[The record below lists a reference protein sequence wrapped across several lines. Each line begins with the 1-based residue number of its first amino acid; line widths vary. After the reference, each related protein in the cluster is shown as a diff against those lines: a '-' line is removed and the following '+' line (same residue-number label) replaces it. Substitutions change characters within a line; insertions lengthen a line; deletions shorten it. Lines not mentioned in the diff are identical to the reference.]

1 MMRKNIIVLIAGVL
15 LLTSI
20 TTITTS
26 LANSSNRTDFDPLV
40 DVEVTVE
47 LQTIRW
53 LEEKLSTLPGSMS
66 IDVDAGIMPS
76 AIQKALGNNYGSS
89 TAPFEN
95 LELGSS
101 EFTIS
106 KKATTS
112 QDELNFYVKVFVN
125 DVEFES
131 DVWENTKY
139 IYDSGW
145 SATLNVPDEE
155 EFVNIR
161 IQLWNAKLTGDVLCD
176 ISGDADSKDV
186 NLVYSIKTGHW
197 TGDDALS
204 DASGYG
210 RLCGCDD
217 GTIYQQDDDCEI
229 WFNIYQ
235 NDFDGDDIP
244 YWIEVNDYGTDPEVS
259 NIGEDADND
268 DIPIEWEWK
277 LGYDPLVWDNHN
289 VLDPDGDSL
298 NNYEEYLTSAWF
310 SDPFRKDVYVELDL
324 MGVGPNGETAYFP
337 EQAAEL
343 IQTAFDRQN
352 IIFHLDYGT
361 MGGHDIIPYIYMVDQ
376 HSLNQIYYNYFL
388 HGNENNWRRGVFH
401 YGLVSYRAEG
411 AAGYMFRNNAFQIA
425 SFGHDN
431 MAKNK
436 TYLDK
441 DIIYASAYMHEL
453 GHTFG
458 FWPIPGHNRLGGIA
472 GLMDWLRCLPYKSI
486 MNYGYMY
493 VMVDYSDGSRRS
505 PDLDDWDPSRML
517 FDYFEDEW
525 ADVSVSSEPLAGA
538 TSSEVSQT
546 QSSVLPSNN
555 LNVISRPNLHQL
567 VSFSA
572 KISPLNN

>member
-1 MMRKNIIVLIAGVL
+1 MKKNIIILITGVL

-20 TTITTS
+20 AAITSS
-26 LANSSNRTDFDPLV
+26 LANSSDRTDFDPLV

-53 LEEKLSTLPGSMS
+53 LEENLSTLPGSMS
-66 IDVDAGIMPS
+66 IDVDAGIMPG
-76 AIQKALGNNYGSS
+76 AVQKPLGNNYGSS
-89 TAPFEN
+89 AAPSEN

-112 QDELNFYVKVFVN
+112 QDELNFYVKVFIN

-139 IYDSGW
+139 IYNSGW
-145 SATLNVPDEE
+145 NATLNVPDEE

-197 TGDDALS
+197 TGDDSLS

-235 NDFDGDDIP
+235 NDYDGDHIP
-244 YWIEVNDYGTDPEVS
+244 YWIEVNTLGTNPMV
-259 NIGEDADND
+259 D
-268 DIPIEWEWK
+268 DTT
-277 LGYDPLVWDNHN
+277 
-289 VLDPDGDSL
+289 LDPDNDSIPTYWEYKWGYQPLTWDDFANIDPDNDSL
-298 NNYEEYLTSAWF
+298 NNIEEYLTSAWF

-324 MGVGPNGETAYFP
+324 MGVGPNGETSYFP
-337 EQAAEL
+337 EKAGEL
-343 IQTAFDRQN
+343 IQTAFNRQN
-352 IIFHLDYGT
+352 IVFHLDYGT
-361 MGGHDIIPYIYMVDQ
+361 MGGHDIIPYIYMVGHD
-376 HSLNQIYYNYFL
+376 SLNQIYYDYFL
-388 HGNENNWRRGVFH
+388 HGNANNWRRGVFH
-401 YGLVSYRAEG
+401 YGIVSYRSEDV
-411 AAGYMFRNNAFQIA
+411 AGYIFRNNAFQIA
-425 SFGHDN
+425 SFGHEN

-436 TYLDK
+436 TYLDR

-458 FWPIPGHNRLGGIA
+458 FWPIPGHNRLSGIV

-525 ADVSVSSEPLAGA
+525 QNLDTVNNPVQEVSSV
-538 TSSEVSQT
+538 EVSQT
-546 QSSVLPSNN
+546 QSNLIASNN
-555 LNVISRPNLHQL
+555 
-567 VSFSA
+567 
-572 KISPLNN
+572 